1 MVVLMIVLIAL
12 AWFGVVWYV
21 ITTNKIDFDL
31 AMSSLGLKRET
42 LDLEIKELQELKKRV
57 EMLEKKQL
65 KVGYT
70 QAVTDMAEL
79 IKEATRN
86 KD

>member
-1 MVVLMIVLIAL
+1 MIVLIAL

-21 ITTNKIDFDL
+21 VTTNKIDFDL
-31 AMSSLGLKRET
+31 AMSSLGIKRET

-57 EMLEKKQL
+57 EMLEKQQS

>member
-21 ITTNKIDFDL
+21 ITINKIDFDL
-31 AMSSLGLKRET
+31 AMSSLGIKRET

-57 EMLEKKQL
+57 ETLEKKQL

>member
-1 MVVLMIVLIAL
+1 MIVLIAL

>member
-21 ITTNKIDFDL
+21 VTTNKIDFDL
-31 AMSSLGLKRET
+31 AMSSLGIKRET

-57 EMLEKKQL
+57 EMLEKQQS